1 MRLVGLTGGI
11 GSGKSTVARLLA
23 SRGAV
28 VIDAD
33 RVAREI
39 VEPGEPTLGEI
50 AERFGAH
57 VITPD
62 GRLDRQALADIV
74 FPDTQAR
81 RDLEAITHP
90 RIGERIEA
98 RIREIADEEAASGRE
113 RVVVIDHPLLIESG
127 LADGFPVVVVVTAP
141 EETRV
146 DRLVRLRGMDPDDAW
161 ARIRAQADDDTR
173 TAAATHVIDNAG
185 DEEALR
191 RQVDA
196 LADELFAVAA

>member
-1 MRLVGLTGGI
+1 GRSRVRGYAPAPRRKAPDVRLVGLTGGI
-11 GSGKSTVARLLA
+11 GSGKSTVARLRA

-39 VEPGEPTLGEI
+39 VEPGEPALGEI

-74 FPDTQAR
+74 FPDAHAR

-113 RVVVIDHPLLIESG
+113 RVV
-127 LADGFPVVVVVTAP
+127 
-141 EETRV
+141 
-146 DRLVRLRGMDPDDAW
+146 
-161 ARIRAQADDDTR
+161 
-173 TAAATHVIDNAG
+173 
-185 DEEALR
+185 
-191 RQVDA
+191 
-196 LADELFAVAA
+196 